1 MPFQNLDDTLK
12 EHLKDLYNA
21 EKQLVAALPAL
32 AKGAEEPSLRQ
43 AFEEHLAATK
53 GHVTRLESVFELMG
67 MPARGKTCVGMKGLI
82 DEGKEVLAERNGS
95 NGAAIDAALIAAAQK
110 VEHYEISAYGS
121 AKAFAELLDMSDV
134 AELLQSTLDEENEA
148 NDMLTS
154 IAEETVNPAA
164 MQDEEEEEEEE
175 EEEGEEVGATP
186 ARSGRPTARTA
197 TKSTTRS
204 VSKTVPAR
212 SKGKA

>member
-1 MPFQNLDDTLK
+1 MPFQDLDDTLK

-21 EKQLVAALPAL
+21 EKQLVAALPAM

-67 MPARGKTCVGMKGLI
+67 IPARGKTCVGMKGLI

-121 AKAFAELLDMSDV
+121 ARAFAELLDMSDV

-164 MQDEEEEEEEE
+164 MQDEEEEEEA
-175 EEEGEEVGATP
+175 EGEEVGAAP

-204 VSKTVPAR
+204 VSKTGPAR